1 MIELEKLTKTYG
13 GKDNGIH
20 NISVELKDGKIYGL
34 VGENGA
40 GKTTLIKTIT
50 GIFRQNSGSVSING
64 YDSTRERTEAL
75 MNVGLMPDG
84 VILNIDRSI
93 LQQISF
99 YGQTR
104 GMGEDESVEKAG
116 MLMTRFGLGEKL
128 HDASLRRLSLGQK
141 RRAMLAM
148 CMMTDP
154 GNILMDEPYN
164 GFDPDGMR
172 MLNELITYE
181 RSKGKT
187 IIISSH
193 ILKELESVV
202 DEIIFIKNG
211 RISDQLEISSLDK
224 IGKKKILFS
233 VSNPNDEILTLMEEY
248 GGIRKIGNQYEVSIS
263 PDKKVKPEDINTAL
277 VKSGYSVSSFK
288 VENPSLEDLYF
299 SKK

>member
-13 GKDNGIH
+13 RKDSGIH

-50 GIFRQNSGSVSING
+50 GIFRHNSGYISING
-64 YDSTRERTEAL
+64 YDSTRERTQAL

-84 VILNIDRSI
+84 VILNLDRSV
-93 LQQISF
+93 LQLISY

-104 GMGEDESVEKAG
+104 GMREDESVEKAR
-116 MLMTRFGLGEKL
+116 MLLIRFGLGEKL
-128 HDASLRRLSLGQK
+128 HNASLRRLSLGQK

-148 CMMTDP
+148 CMMNDP
-154 GNILMDEPYN
+154 SNILMDEPYN
-164 GFDPDGMR
+164 GFDPEGMR
-172 MLNELITYE
+172 MMNELITYE

-193 ILKELESVV
+193 ILKELESIV

-211 RISDQLEISSLDK
+211 KITDQMEISSLDK
-224 IGKKKILFS
+224 VGKRKILFS
-233 VSNPNDEILTLMEEY
+233 VSNPDDEILNLMEEF
-248 GGIRKIGNQYEVSIS
+248 GGIRKIGNQYEIS
-263 PDKKVKPEDINTAL
+263 LPPDKIHKPEDINTAL
-277 VKSGYSVSSFK
+277 VKSGYKVSSFR
-288 VENPSLEDLYF
+288 VENPTLEDLYF